1 MIGQKNGTRNHKLNV
16 CKMTVKALISSFCS
30 RVQFFKKS
38 RKVAKTVAL
47 IVAHPDD
54 ETLWAGGTILNHPTW
69 KWFVVCLCRGSDE
82 DRAPRFHNA
91 LKILNSEG
99 LMGDLNDGP
108 EQKPLE
114 ENEIERVIL
123 SLLPPWHFDLLI
135 THSPAGEYTRHIR
148 HEETGKA
155 VIKLWHS
162 GKLSASELWTF
173 AYEDGNKEYYPR
185 SIENA
190 TVRKKLSRITWH
202 RKYRII
208 TRTYGFVKSSF
219 EAKTTPL
226 SESFRQFES
235 SLDAYNWLT
244 QIENLKV

>member
-1 MIGQKNGTRNHKLNV
+1 MTLNAI
-16 CKMTVKALISSFCS
+16 MSSLCS
-30 RVQFFKKS
+30 GLQFLKKS
-38 RKVAKTVAL
+38 RKANKTVAL

-54 ETLWAGGTILNHPTW
+54 ETLWAGGTILNHPSW
-69 KWFVVCLCRGSDE
+69 KWFIVCLCRGKDE
-82 DRAPRFHNA
+82 DRAPRFYEA
-91 LKILNSEG
+91 LKILKSEG
-99 LMGDLNDGP
+99 LMGDLDDGP
-108 EQKPLE
+108 EQKPMD

-123 SLLPPWHFDLLI
+123 GLLPPWHFDLLI

-148 HEETGKA
+148 HEETGNA

-190 TVRKKLSRITWH
+190 PVYQKLSRITWY

-208 TRTYGFVKSSF
+208 TGIYGFEKNSF
-219 EAKTTPL
+219 EAKTTPV
-226 SESFRQFES
+226 SESFRQFKN
-235 SLDAYNWLT
+235 SLDAYNSLA
-244 QIENLKV
+244 QLSDS